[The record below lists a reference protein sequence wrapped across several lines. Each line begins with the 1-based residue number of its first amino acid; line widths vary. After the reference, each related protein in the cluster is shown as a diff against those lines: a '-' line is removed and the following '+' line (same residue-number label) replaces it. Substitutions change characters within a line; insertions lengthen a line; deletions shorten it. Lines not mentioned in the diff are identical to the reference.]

1 MVARRRRE
9 AMVKL
14 NINNKAAYCDAFAG
28 QNLKRVYLAMHFS
41 VLYFAVRWYF
51 IQLKKTIKYF
61 AQVS

>member
-14 NINNKAAYCDAFAG
+14 NINNKAAHCDAFAG

-41 VLYFAVRWYF
+41 VLYFAVR
-51 IQLKKTIKYF
+51 
-61 AQVS
+61 